1 MVYSAILCDAIILRT
16 NPIKSFE
23 NLILRPATIEGI
35 LGVLLSNTSWD
46 QTCPTI
52 NKTGVGIRRS
62 TDQVQAA
69 YVRSVFQS
77 SVLVEKLTGHNP
89 TEDISFVKAFEELSE
104 IAMTYSSQRKTQE
117 ELDNSAFDNLLGKQ
131 SSIRE
136 KARLQSLSL
145 PQSGA
150 WLSAAPIPALGLHP
164 FSNEFRVA
172 LKYRLGVKLYEN
184 ERKCPFCKSGTLDVM
199 GDHAVSCHGCGDMI
213 SRHDRIRDKIISAC
227 SGALLSPICE
237 QKSLLP
243 DNNSTPGD
251 IFLPV
256 WNAGQPAALDVTVTS
271 PLQSSLIKNASEKSG
286 FALSA
291 ADDRKYEQYAQNCS
305 EVGIQF
311 IHLAFETFG
320 GFSETVRKTLKRIA
334 TLPDN
339 RNLQPPAGLSVA
351 FSRLSQS
358 VSVTAIRGSAIML
371 LARDARL

>member
-1 MVYSAILCDAIILRT
+1 M
-16 NPIKSFE
+16 
-23 NLILRPATIEGI
+23 
-35 LGVLLSNTSWD
+35 
-46 QTCPTI
+46 
-52 NKTGVGIRRS
+52 
-62 TDQVQAA
+62 
-69 YVRSVFQS
+69 
-77 SVLVEKLTGHNP
+77 
-89 TEDISFVKAFEELSE
+89 SE
-104 IAMTYSSQRKTQE
+104 IALTYPSQRKIQE

-136 KARLQSLSL
+136 KACSQSLSL

-150 WLSAAPIPALGLHP
+150 SLSAAPIPALGLQLS
-164 FSNEFRVA
+164 SNEFRVA

-184 ERKCPFCKSGTLDVM
+184 ERNCPFCKSGTQGVM
-199 GDHAVSCHGCGDMI
+199 GDHAVSCHGRADMI
-213 SRHDRIRDKIISAC
+213 SRHDCIRDKIISAC
-227 SGALLSPICE
+227 SGALLSPISE

-243 DNNSTPGD
+243 DNNSRPGD

-256 WNAGQPAALDVTVTS
+256 WNNGLPAALDVTVTS
-271 PLQSSLIKNASEKSG
+271 PLQSSIIINASEKSG

-291 ADDRKYEQYAQNCS
+291 AEDRKYEQYAQNCS

-311 IHLAFETFG
+311 IPLAFETFG

-334 TLPDN
+334 TLADN
-339 RNLQPPAGLSVA
+339 RNLQPAGLSVA